1 MRSKLPLHR
10 RLPRQLRTKHHFMQ
24 NDVMKKFM
32 TLRMTKISAARIMAA
47 FCLAASLQVLAQ
59 TAQPPAPAPVA
70 AATQFVSIGD
80 KPAILYDALSV
91 KANKLFIL
99 SRNYP
104 LEVLVKLDKW
114 TKVRDSEGAIG
125 WVENTSL
132 GDKRFVQV
140 SATTAEIRA
149 GAQAGANVVFEA
161 QRGVLL
167 EVTAPAADGWL
178 AVRHRDGQSGFV
190 RATQV
195 WGG

>member
-32 TLRMTKISAARIMAA
+32 TLRMTKISAARILAA

-114 TKVRDSEGAIG
+114 TKVRDCGRRHRLGRKYLAGRQTICAGIG
-125 WVENTSL
+125 NH
-132 GDKRFVQV
+132 GRNPCG
-140 SATTAEIRA
+140 RP
-149 GAQAGANVVFEA
+149 AGANVVFEA

>member
-1 MRSKLPLHR
+1 
-10 RLPRQLRTKHHFMQ
+10 
-24 NDVMKKFM
+24 MKNFM
-32 TLRMTKISAARIMAA
+32 TSRMTKTSAARILAA
-47 FCLAASLQVLAQ
+47 FCLAPWLASAQ
-59 TAQPPAPAPVA
+59 TPPANTAVASPA
-70 AATQFVSIGD
+70 AATLFVSIGD

-99 SRNYP
+99 SRNHP

-114 TKVRDSEGAIG
+114 TKVRDAEGAIG

-140 SATTAEIRA
+140 SAATAEIRA
-149 GAQAGANVVFEA
+149 NAQTGANLIFEA

-167 EVTAPAADGWL
+167 EVTAPATDGWV

-190 RATQV
+190 RTTQV